1 MDYYYLE
8 NSRQMYG
15 CPIGGIGGGTIGRGF
30 AGEFC
35 RFQMK
40 PGLYEYNVVHANQFI
55 VTIKDEHDVTIF
67 HSLLSTY
74 KSVYIFTIILLI
86 GFIRFVAFSFY
97 LICINLI

>member
-8 NSRQMYG
+8 NSKQNLG

-40 PGLYEYNVVHANQFI
+40 PGMYEYQTVHANQFI
-55 VTIKDEHDVTIF
+55 VTIKDENDATIF

-74 KSVYIFTIILLI
+74 KLVNFIKSYTPIFSC
-86 GFIRFVAFSFY
+86 F
-97 LICINLI
+97 

>member
-1 MDYYYLE
+1 MMDYYYLE
-8 NSRQMYG
+8 NSKQSYG

-40 PGLYEYNVVHANQFI
+40 PGMYEYQTVHANQFI
-55 VTIKDEHDVTIF
+55 VTIKDENDVTIF

-74 KSVYIFTIILLI
+74 KLVYLLVATQ
-86 GFIRFVAFSFY
+86 IR
-97 LICINLI
+97 

>member
-1 MDYYYLE
+1 MIFNISISRYTTYYWKVTREGRRCVMDYYYLE
-8 NSRQMYG
+8 NSKQNYG

-40 PGLYEYNVVHANQFI
+40 PGMYEYQTVHANQFI
-55 VTIKDEHDVTIF
+55 VTIKNENDATIF

-74 KSVYIFTIILLI
+74 KLV
-86 GFIRFVAFSFY
+86 
-97 LICINLI
+97 